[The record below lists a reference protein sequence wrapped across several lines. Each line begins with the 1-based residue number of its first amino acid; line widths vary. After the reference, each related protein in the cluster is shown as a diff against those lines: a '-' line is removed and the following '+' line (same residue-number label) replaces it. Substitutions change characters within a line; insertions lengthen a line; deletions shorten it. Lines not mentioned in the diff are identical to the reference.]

1 MSDFLPA
8 KPNFLPPKLTPF
20 LIKLG
25 KWLEPALTRILHKV
39 SKIDLDA
46 ESKARVEAIEG
57 FSTVFLPNH
66 SDYADAYVIMGFSRE
81 IGRHLY
87 YVAGRELF
95 DEGPPFFRSIR
106 TFFMQH
112 LGGYSILRGSPDRNS
127 FRATR
132 EILSQ
137 TKGSIL
143 VFAEGGVS
151 RQTQTVMPFENGVLQ
166 LCFWALDDMRKADN
180 LQPIYAVPMGT
191 KYFYDQDMTI
201 EIEESTA
208 QLEDAILPTNQQKG
222 QTIID
227 RLQILTTIIVSV
239 LEKEHKIEPV
249 EGASLYLRVDRV
261 REHVLSQFENLAG
274 VTKSQGDHF
283 RKRIRALK
291 YTVDSQYFLDTDQMT
306 NYQKRRHQNQIQKF
320 IQFYADINRLFNVV
334 AVSEQTLTQ
343 TATQENILQVIECL
357 EVEVFGKAKPKGL
370 RTAKVRV
377 GEPVNLRDLYE
388 TYKADKK
395 RTVVDVTQ
403 QLENTVQQIVNGIT
417 D

>member
-1 MSDFLPA
+1 MTDFLPA
-8 KPNFLPPKLTPF
+8 QPNFLPPKPTPF
-20 LIKLG
+20 LIRLG
-25 KWLEPALTRILHKV
+25 KWLQPALTRTLHKV
-39 SKIDLDA
+39 SDIDINT

-81 IGRHLY
+81 IGRNLY
-87 YVAGRELF
+87 YITGRELF
-95 DEGPPFFRSIR
+95 DEGPPSFRSTR
-106 TFFMQH
+106 TTIMQY

-127 FRATR
+127 FRTTR

-137 TKGSIL
+137 QMGSIL

-151 RQTQTVMPFENGVLQ
+151 RQTQTVMPFESGVLQ
-166 LCFWALDDMRKADN
+166 LCFWALDDMRKAGN

-191 KYFYDQDMTI
+191 KYFYNQDMTF
-201 EIEESTA
+201 EIEESIA
-208 QLEDAILPTNQQKG
+208 RLEEAILPSNQQKG

-227 RLQILTTIIVSV
+227 RLRILTTIIVSV
-239 LEKEHKIEPV
+239 LEQEHKIEPV
-249 EGASLYLRVDRV
+249 EGISLYLGVDRV
-261 REHVLSQFENLAG
+261 REHILSQFEKLAG
-274 VTKSQGDHF
+274 VPKSTDDHF

-291 YTVDSQYFLDTDQMT
+291 YTVDSQYFLDTEQMT
-306 NYQKRRHQNQIQKF
+306 NYQKRRHQSRIQKF

-334 AVSEQTLTQ
+334 AVSEQTLTL

-357 EVEVFGKAKPKGL
+357 EVEVFGKTKPKGL

-377 GEPVNLRDLYE
+377 GEPVNLLDLYDN
-388 TYKADKK
+388 YKADKK
-395 RTVVDVTQ
+395 RTVIDITQ
-403 QLENTVQQIVNGIT
+403 RLENTVQQIVNSTT